1 MEHAPEWIL
10 VGEIRRPHGNTGEM
24 LLKSYS
30 ERGERF
36 LPGSKLFM
44 EQKEGHGRR
53 EVEVVSCRRTA
64 KGLLIRL
71 NEIDTRGLARELN
84 GSLLFIPGSALEPL
98 EDGSYY
104 DFQLEG
110 AAVYEGSK
118 RIGSVRALLETAAN
132 PVLEIKPE
140 SGGAKIYLPFVS
152 DVILTVDP
160 LNQRIDIREGFL
172 E

>member
-30 ERGERF
+30 ERGDRF
-36 LPGSKLFM
+36 VPGSKIFI
-44 EQKEGHGRR
+44 EEKEGRGRR
-53 EVEVVSCRRTA
+53 EVEVVSSRSTA
-64 KGLLIRL
+64 KGLLIKL
-71 NEIDTRGLARELN
+71 DGIDSRQQAGELN
-84 GSLLFIPGSALEPL
+84 GSLLFIPGAALEPL

-110 AAVYEGSK
+110 ALVYEGRK
-118 RIGSVRALLETAAN
+118 RIGTVSALLETAAN
-132 PVLEIKPE
+132 PVLEIRPE
-140 SGGAKIYLPFVS
+140 SGGARFYLPFVS
-152 DVILTVDP
+152 DVILAVD
-160 LNQRIDIREGFL
+160 LLDRRIDIREGFL